1 MAVAQ
6 REVGGNARREIAFV
20 SGAGVFPVAAGVQ
33 GHKGDWRVFQ
43 VTEVAGLIAVAT
55 AVEVGFRAI
64 GVFAEASARNK
75 LQVVAEQQ
83 GVLKLKFQAGVFGVG
98 VYRSK
103 GHLAAAAGK
112 AQSFTVI
119 TIIKIGIFVK
129 RSSVAQALGR
139 IVREGNGVGLPAI
152 KVLDSGLDVEKMP
165 V

>member
-1 MAVAQ
+1 M
-6 REVGGNARREIAFV
+6 
-20 SGAGVFPVAAGVQ
+20 
-33 GHKGDWRVFQ
+33 
-43 VTEVAGLIAVAT
+43 

-64 GVFAEASARNK
+64 GVFAEAGARNK

-129 RSSVAQALGR
+129 RSSVAQTLGR

-152 KVLDSGLDVEKMP
+152 KVLDSGLDVEKVP